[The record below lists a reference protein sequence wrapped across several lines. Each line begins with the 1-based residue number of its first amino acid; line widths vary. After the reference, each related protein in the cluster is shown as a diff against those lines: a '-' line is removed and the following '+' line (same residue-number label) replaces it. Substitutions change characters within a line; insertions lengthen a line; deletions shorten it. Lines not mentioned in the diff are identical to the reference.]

1 MGSLKALI
9 NDFEYEI
16 ICGSTDREYTDF
28 VTDNRKLSKGCV
40 FVCIKGAKFDGH
52 TSVKQAIDA
61 GAAAVVIEQNPK
73 EILCLKDCFPLE
85 ANCDT
90 TIIRVSRTRAAMALM
105 ACAINDYPSK
115 KLTTIGITGT
125 KGKTTTTYLIKSILE
140 KAGRKV
146 GLIGTIE
153 TIIGSEHIPASNTT
167 PESTVLQGYLKRMV
181 DAGIDTVVME
191 VSSQGLMLDRT
202 LGIDF
207 SIGIFTNLEADHIGP
222 NEHTSFEQYAACKS
236 LLFRQCRLGIVNGDD
251 KHLEMILK
259 DHTCLVKSYGIDKG
273 HGADTGKCDFT
284 AHDIEFVS
292 EGGKLGMRFKVE
304 GVSSLDATINMP
316 GMFSVYN
323 GLCAVAV
330 CKSLG
335 ISDEVI
341 KEVLP
346 KGSVRGRIEPVK
358 VSDDFTLLID
368 YAHNAMALESLL
380 VTLKEYKT
388 GRLVCLFGCGGN
400 RSRDRRFE
408 MGEVSGKLADF
419 TVITSDNP
427 RDEDPM
433 DIIAD
438 IETGINKTDGKY
450 IKIPDRKEAIK
461 YCIENGQKGDI
472 IVLAGKGHEDYQE
485 IKGVKYPMDERV
497 LIKEILD
504 NLN

>member
-1 MGSLKALI
+1 MGKISELI
-9 NDFEYEI
+9 CDFQYEVLCGDINKEYSE
-16 ICGSTDREYTDF
+16 F
-28 VTDNRKLSKGCV
+28 VTDNRKITKDCV

-52 TSVKQAIDA
+52 SCIKQAIDE
-61 GAAAVVIEQNPK
+61 GAAAVVVEQNFE
-73 EILCLKDCFPLE
+73 EIECLKGILPL
-85 ANCDT
+85 ASDSAT
-90 TIIRVSRTRAAMALM
+90 AIIKTDSTRAAMAYM
-105 ACAINDYPSK
+105 ACAYYGYPSK
-115 KLTTIGITGT
+115 SLTTIGITGT
-125 KGKTTTTYLIKSILE
+125 KGKTTTTYLVKSILE

-153 TIIGSEHIPASNTT
+153 TIIGDEHIPASNTT
-167 PESTVLQGYLKRMV
+167 PESTVLQKTLRQMV

-191 VSSQGLMLDRT
+191 VSSQGLMLHRT

-222 NEHTSFEQYAACKS
+222 NEHTSFEQYAYCKS
-236 LLFRQCRLGIVNGDD
+236 LLFKQCKVGIVNADD
-251 KHLEMILK
+251 THLEMILK
-259 DHTCLVKSYGIDKG
+259 DHTCDVVKYGVGRDASG
-273 HGADTGKCDFT
+273 YDYLGKN
-284 AHDIEFVS
+284 IRFVS
-292 EGGKLGMRFKVE
+292 DKGKLGMEFAVTGKTEFTAR
-304 GVSSLDATINMP
+304 INMP

-323 GLCAVAV
+323 GLCAIAV

-335 ISDEVI
+335 IDNEVI

-346 KGSVRGRIEPVK
+346 LGAVRGRIEPVK

-368 YAHNAMALESLL
+368 YAHNAMALKSLL
-380 VTLKEYKT
+380 VTLKEYDC

-408 MGEVSGKLADF
+408 MGEVSGELADF

-427 RDEDPM
+427 RDEEPM

-438 IETGINKTDGKY
+438 IETGIKKTDGKY

-461 YCIENGQKGDI
+461 YCIENGRPGDI

-485 IKGVKYPMDERV
+485 IKGVKYPMDERI
-497 LIKEILD
+497 LIDEILQGK
-504 NLN
+504 